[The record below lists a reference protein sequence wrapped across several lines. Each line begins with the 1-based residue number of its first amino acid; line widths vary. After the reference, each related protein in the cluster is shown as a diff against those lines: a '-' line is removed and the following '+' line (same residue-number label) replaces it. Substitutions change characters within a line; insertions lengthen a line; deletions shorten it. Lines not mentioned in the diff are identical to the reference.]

1 MKQYHVISAK
11 NFGYES
17 DLGDGTY
24 DYFVFPA
31 DEFSQSDIMG
41 LFVSVTKYT
50 QKNNKETGPAV
61 VGIELEKK
69 EDLDG
74 LIFRLENH
82 HFEYQYLNT
91 DNTLFSLMI
100 G

>member
-41 LFVSVTKYT
+41 VFVK
-50 QKNNKETGPAV
+50 
-61 VGIELEKK
+61 
-69 EDLDG
+69 
-74 LIFRLENH
+74 
-82 HFEYQYLNT
+82 
-91 DNTLFSLMI
+91 
-100 G
+100 